1 MVVNSFVFLLF
12 FVVLFFIYYFPLKEK
27 TRAQN
32 ILLLLASYFFYGY
45 ADIKM
50 LPILIVAT
58 LIFYYLGIA
67 INKTTSEKRSSVLT
81 SFGVVLGIATLLYF
95 KYLNFFIKSF
105 ADLFESLGL
114 NANIHTFNIIMPIG
128 ISFFTFRLISYILE
142 IQRKK
147 IEPTKNLVSFSTYIA
162 FFPCLL
168 SGPIDRPN
176 TFIPQLERKRVFD
189 YSMAVEGMRQILWGM
204 FKKIV
209 VADNISAFTDSIWA
223 GYTNM
228 NGSVLFIGAI
238 LYSIQ
243 LYADFSGYS
252 DMAIG
257 VSKVLGIKVAVN
269 FKYPFFTRNIAEFW
283 RNWHIS
289 LTTWLTDYVFMPLN
303 LTFRNYGNLGII
315 MAILINFFA
324 IGMWHGANYTFA
336 LFGIYHGLLYIPLII
351 SGSFAS
357 KSKLKLGQYGMP
369 QFQDFLKIVTTF
381 LLATLGFIIFR
392 SDSILQAVNFVTR
405 IFVNPS
411 FDLHFFFKTREQ
423 LLAFAISL
431 FSIFLLFSC
440 EWSAFR
446 KKSEFYIIKN
456 WKIYLFVLIILFL
469 GAYKNQ
475 LSFIYFNF

>member
-27 TRAQN
+27 TRSQN
-32 ILLLLASYFFYGY
+32 VLLLLASYFFYGY

-58 LIFYYLGIA
+58 LLFYYLGIA
-67 INKTTSEKRSSVLT
+67 INKTTSEKKSSVLT
-81 SFGVVLGIATLLYF
+81 SIGVLLGIATLLYF
-95 KYLNFFIKSF
+95 KYLNFFITSF

-114 NANIHTFNIIMPIG
+114 HANMHTFNIIMPIG
-128 ISFFTFRLISYILE
+128 ISFFTFRLISYVIE

-147 IEPTKNLVSFSTYIA
+147 IEPTKDLISFGTYIA

-176 TFIPQLERKRVFD
+176 TFIPQLEKKRPFN
-189 YSMAVEGMRQILWGM
+189 YAMAVEGMRQILWGM

-223 GYTNM
+223 GYTDM
-228 NGSVLFIGAI
+228 NGSVLFIGAA

-257 VSKVLGIKVAVN
+257 VSKILGFKVAIN
-269 FKYPFFTRNIAEFW
+269 FKYPFFTRNIADFW
-283 RNWHIS
+283 RNWHMS
-289 LTTWLTDYVFMPLN
+289 LTTWLTDYIFMPLN
-303 LTFRNYGNLGII
+303 LTFRDYGNLGII

-336 LFGIYHGLLYIPLII
+336 LFGIYHGLLYIPLIL

-357 KSKLKLGQYGMP
+357 KSKMKLGVHGIP
-369 QFQDFLKIVTTF
+369 KFKDLLKIISTF
-381 LLATLGFIIFR
+381 LLVTLGFILFR
-392 SDSILQAVNFVTR
+392 SNSIQQAADFVTR
-405 IFVNPS
+405 IIMDPS
-411 FDLHFFFKTREQ
+411 LDFHFFFKTREQ
-423 LLAFAISL
+423 ALAFVISL
-431 FSIFLLFSC
+431 FSIFLLLAC
-440 EWSAFR
+440 EWSAF
-446 KKSEFYIIKN
+446 KKKNEFYIIRN
-456 WKIYLFVLIILFL
+456 WRIYLFVLIILLL